1 MKITPIQIRLTR
13 SRDNTTGTVV
23 FKFNIEDVIK
33 SCWLKSNQI
42 NCLILNDNNFKLQ
55 TKNLKLIFINGKP
68 KFLYGI
74 FIFKNVIMW
83 NNFLN
88 FIQKNKKNN
97 LLTFRFQ

>member
-23 FKFNIEDVIK
+23 FKFNIEDIIQ
-33 SCWLKSNQI
+33 SSWLKSNQI
-42 NCLILNDNNFKLQ
+42 NSLILNDNNFQLQ

-74 FIFKNVIMW
+74 FIFKNVFTW
-83 NNFLN
+83 NKFIN
-88 FIQKNKKNN
+88 FIQKYKKNN
-97 LLTFRFQ
+97 LLTFKFQ